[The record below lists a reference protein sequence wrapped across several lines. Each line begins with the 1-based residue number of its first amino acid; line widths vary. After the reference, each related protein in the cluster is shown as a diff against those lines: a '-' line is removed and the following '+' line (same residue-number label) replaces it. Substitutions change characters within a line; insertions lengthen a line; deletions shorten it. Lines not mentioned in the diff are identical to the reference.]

1 MKARFI
7 FTPIVLLVA
16 LSIILS
22 SCTEMANKFAD
33 KVAKEAL
40 DFEYE
45 DSAKWGTLT
54 EQELSFPAF
63 NSIKTKGKVC
73 IVLSQDSVS
82 AVRVRANK
90 KCIEAYKF
98 DVRKNELR
106 IECKGFK
113 GQVDSNT
120 PPVTFFIA
128 IPNLKELEITGAG
141 KLEVIGTMV
150 QEEPLEIEIN
160 GVGEVNIDTL
170 SVASMN
176 VELNGVADCSF
187 TNVTA
192 QGDIEI
198 EVNGAGDIN
207 ANVFCQKLEVE
218 LNGAGKAILSGEC
231 KNFVCDENGASKVDF
246 SNLKR

>member
-22 SCTEMANKFAD
+22 SCTEMANKFAE

-90 KCIEAYKF
+90 KCMEAYKF
-98 DVRKNELR
+98 DVRKDELR

-113 GQVDSNT
+113 GQVDRNT

-128 IPNLKELEITGAG
+128 VPNLKELEITGAG

-170 SVASMN
+170 SVASLN

-218 LNGAGKAILSGEC
+218 LNGAGKAVLSGEC

>member
-7 FTPIVLLVA
+7 FTPIMMLVA

-22 SCTEMANKFAD
+22 SCTEMANKFAE

-45 DSAKWGTLT
+45 DSAKWGTVT

-98 DVRKNELR
+98 DVRKDELR

-113 GQVDSNT
+113 GQVDRNT

-128 IPNLKELEITGAG
+128 VPNLKELEITGAG

-150 QEEPLEIEIN
+150 QVEPLEIEIN
-160 GVGEVNIDTL
+160 GVGEGNIDTL
-170 SVASMN
+170 SVASLN
-176 VELNGVADCSF
+176 VELNGVGDCSF
-187 TNVTA
+187 ANVTA
-192 QGDIEI
+192 QGNIEI

-207 ANVFCQKLEVE
+207 ANVFCQELEVE
-218 LNGAGKAILSGEC
+218 LNGAGKAVLSGEC

>member
-22 SCTEMANKFAD
+22 SCTEMATKFAE
-33 KVAKEAL
+33 KVAKETM

-45 DSAKWGTLT
+45 DSAKWGSVM

-63 NSIKTKGKVC
+63 TSIKTRGKVC

-82 AVRVRANK
+82 SVRVRANK
-90 KCIEAYKF
+90 KCIEAYTF
-98 DVRKNELR
+98 DVRRDELR

-113 GQVDSNT
+113 GNVDKNT
-120 PPVTFFIA
+120 PLVTFYIA
-128 IPNLKELEITGAG
+128 VPNLQELELTGAG
-141 KLEVIGTMV
+141 KLEVVGTME
-150 QEEPLEIEIN
+150 QTEPLEIEIN
-160 GVGEVNIDTL
+160 GAGKVNIDTL
-170 SVASMN
+170 SVASLN

-187 TNVTA
+187 AKVMA

-198 EVNGAGDIN
+198 DVNGAGDIN
-207 ANVFCQKLEVE
+207 ANVFCQELEVE
-218 LNGAGKAILSGEC
+218 LNGAGKAVLSGEC
-231 KNFVCDENGASKVDF
+231 KNFVCEENGASKVDF

>member
-7 FTPIVLLVA
+7 FTPIVLLAA
-16 LSIILS
+16 LCISLS
-22 SCTEMANKFAD
+22 SCTEMANKFAE
-33 KVAKEAL
+33 KVAKDAL

-45 DSAKWGTLT
+45 DSAKWGTVT

-63 NSIKTKGKVC
+63 NNIKTKGKVC

-98 DVRKNELR
+98 DVRKDELR
-106 IECKGFK
+106 IECKDFK
-113 GQVDSNT
+113 GNVNKNT
-120 PPVTFFIA
+120 PPVTFYIA
-128 IPNLKELEITGAG
+128 VPNLNELEITGAG
-141 KLEVIGTMV
+141 KLEVVGTMV

-160 GVGEVNIDTL
+160 GAGEVNIDTL
-170 SVASMN
+170 SVASLN
-176 VELNGVADCSF
+176 VKLNGVADCSF
-187 TNVTA
+187 ANVTA

-207 ANVFCQKLEVE
+207 ANVFCQELEVE

>member
-7 FTPIVLLVA
+7 FTPIMMLVA

-22 SCTEMANKFAD
+22 SCTEMANKFAE

-45 DSAKWGTLT
+45 DSAKWGTVT

-98 DVRKNELR
+98 DVRKDELR

-113 GQVDSNT
+113 GQVDRNT

-128 IPNLKELEITGAG
+128 VPNLKELEITGAG

-150 QEEPLEIEIN
+150 QVEPLEIEIN

-170 SVASMN
+170 SVASLN
-176 VELNGVADCSF
+176 VELNGVGDCSF
-187 TNVTA
+187 ANVTA
-192 QGDIEI
+192 QGNIEI

-207 ANVFCQKLEVE
+207 ANVFCQELEVE
-218 LNGAGKAILSGEC
+218 LNGAGKAVLSGEC

>member
-1 MKARFI
+1 MKLRNI
-7 FTPIVLLVA
+7 FTPIMMLVA
-16 LSIILS
+16 LSVILS
-22 SCTEMANKFAD
+22 SCTEMANKFAE

-45 DSAKWGTLT
+45 DSAKWGTIT

-73 IVLSQDSVS
+73 IVLSQDSIS

-98 DVRKNELR
+98 DVRKDELR

-113 GQVDSNT
+113 GQVDRNT

-128 IPNLKELEITGAG
+128 VPNLKELEITGAG

-170 SVASMN
+170 SVVSLN

-198 EVNGAGDIN
+198 EVNGTGDIN

-218 LNGAGKAILSGEC
+218 LNGAGKAALSGEC
-231 KNFVCDENGASKVDF
+231 KNFVCDENGSSKVDF